1 MPSMDDSRSS
11 DEDDTLVISEQEDG
25 EIIFKPQPRRVMQD
39 NAHQDKMEHRRATAA
54 PTSEEST
61 VLKQEE
67 VSHRAEQHR
76 RLDKA
81 STLIG
86 TLGDGDDWSSYKSKH
101 GLDLH

>member
-1 MPSMDDSRSS
+1 MASMDGSRSS

-25 EIIFKPQPRRVMQD
+25 EIIFKPQLRRFMQD
-39 NAHQDKMEHRRATAA
+39 SAHQDKMEHRRATAA

-76 RLDKA
+76 RLDKTVTATAGAATSANTEIGRA
-81 STLIG
+81 SCRERV
-86 TLGDGDDWSSYKSKH
+86 
-101 GLDLH
+101 